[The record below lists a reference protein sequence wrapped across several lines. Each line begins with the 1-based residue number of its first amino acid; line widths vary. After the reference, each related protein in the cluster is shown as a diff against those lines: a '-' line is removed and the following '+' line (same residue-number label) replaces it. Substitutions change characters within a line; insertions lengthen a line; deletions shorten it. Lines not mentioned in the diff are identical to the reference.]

1 MIHLYK
7 LNNTDYK
14 KNGDFTLHPI
24 SAKLHLIL
32 NGAWMADFQCPLDD
46 AAAFILYK
54 LNNTDYKKNGDFT
67 LHPISAKLHLILNG
81 AWMAD
86 FQCPLDDAAA
96 FIENDCVI
104 KFDLPH
110 FADQLWVVTDPKQT
124 DFDTIEFIAYPI
136 FLWDA
141 QKELIMRDCR
151 PTNKNGQAALE
162 YMLEGCN
169 APAKYQVRSD
179 ISKLSTAYAQKELIM
194 RDCRPTNKN
203 GQAALEYM
211 LEGCNAPAKYQ
222 VRSDISKLSTAYYI
236 NKNFMEALNSSDE
249 NSFVNRWGGEA
260 IFDNYTLHMNHW
272 AGTDRGFVIG
282 ATKNISGFGISE
294 DNSDF
299 CNVIIPVGY
308 NGWTSKREVRDES
321 RSSRVLHKSF
331 IQYDFIKWWEDASEE
346 DYSDPEITI
355 CKTEEEMED
364 ALTAAA
370 RRDFENGS
378 YRTKYSYDVD
388 FIDLRTYD
396 TYKDFKD
403 LEYVWLG
410 DRVDVKNL
418 DARITT
424 KQVVTEIEYD
434 LVEDE
439 ITRLILGSSVE
450 NFFSQSS
457 ITVDVK
463 NLDARITTKQ
473 VVTEIEYDLVEDEIT
488 RLILG
493 SSVENF
499 FSQSSIT
506 TSTLKKIVDSGT
518 NTVMANTIKGVID
531 MAEASLRA
539 QKNASKRT
547 DVRGMIY
554 EDLMVGS
561 ATYGALCIGTQG
573 LQISKQRNA
582 DNTDW
587 IWGTAIDYRSIIAD
601 YIITGI
607 LSGKDGNFWLD
618 LDTGAY
624 RLGDNGVFEGTITTT
639 KDAKIG
645 IADYIITGILSGKD
659 GNFWLDLDTGAYRL
673 GDNGVFEGTIT
684 TTKDAKI
691 GRKLFLDFDGN
702 DEAMESG
709 VYLGTEEGSEN
720 RPRLILQQYNS
731 EKFKRKIGRKLFL
744 DFDGN
749 DEAMESGVYLGT
761 EEGSENRPRLILQQY
776 NSEKFKRIMLYTDN
790 GYLKNGL
797 FAIDYGDGGGAS
809 RLRSGDAAVSVEG
822 NSNGNSTIAF
832 VGKRLT
838 VNDKNGNSGTGVTY
852 SGSVSSVRTI
862 NGIVTGV
869 TP

>member
-1 MIHLYK
+1 MIH
-7 LNNTDYK
+7 
-14 KNGDFTLHPI
+14 
-24 SAKLHLIL
+24 
-32 NGAWMADFQCPLDD
+32 
-46 AAAFILYK
+46 LYK

-136 FLWDA
+136 FLWD
-141 QKELIMRDCR
+141 
-151 PTNKNGQAALE
+151 
-162 YMLEGCN
+162 
-169 APAKYQVRSD
+169 
-179 ISKLSTAYAQKELIM
+179 AQKELIM

-457 ITVDVK
+457 IT
-463 NLDARITTKQ
+463 
-473 VVTEIEYDLVEDEIT
+473 
-488 RLILG
+488 
-493 SSVENF
+493 
-499 FSQSSIT
+499 

-645 IADYIITGILSGKD
+645 RNMYLDYDHTGIAESAIFLGDKGSNVLSRPYIYFNAKDDGSINYIGVAHKIGDDIRGFHISNGQVYMKVKNRYIRISDKEIILEDADACMRLVDGKIYICGEFYVGNTKD
-659 GNFWLDLDTGAYRL
+659 GPVYKGITY
-673 GDNGVFEGTIT
+673 NG
-684 TTKDAKI
+684 
-691 GRKLFLDFDGN
+691 
-702 DEAMESG
+702 
-709 VYLGTEEGSEN
+709 
-720 RPRLILQQYNS
+720 P
-731 EKFKRKIGRKLFL
+731 
-744 DFDGN
+744 
-749 DEAMESGVYLGT
+749 
-761 EEGSENRPRLILQQY
+761 
-776 NSEKFKRIMLYTDN
+776 
-790 GYLKNGL
+790 
-797 FAIDYGDGGGAS
+797 
-809 RLRSGDAAVSVEG
+809 
-822 NSNGNSTIAF
+822 
-832 VGKRLT
+832 
-838 VNDKNGNSGTGVTY
+838 VN
-852 SGSVSSVRTI
+852 SVSTI
-862 NGIVTGV
+862 NGIVTGAN
-869 TP
+869 

>member
-14 KNGDFTLHPI
+14 KNGDFTLRPI

-32 NGAWMADFQCPLDD
+32 NGAWMAEFQCPLDE
-46 AAAFILYK
+46 A
-54 LNNTDYKKNGDFT
+54 T
-67 LHPISAKLHLILNG
+67 
-81 AWMAD
+81 
-86 FQCPLDDAAA
+86 A

-110 FADQLWVVTDPKQT
+110 FKDQLWVVTDPKQT
-124 DFDTIEFIAYPI
+124 DFDTIEFVAYPI

-151 PTNKNGQAALE
+151 PTNKSGQ
-162 YMLEGCN
+162 
-169 APAKYQVRSD
+169 D
-179 ISKLSTAYAQKELIM
+179 
-194 RDCRPTNKN
+194 
-203 GQAALEYM
+203 ALEYM

-272 AGTDRGFVIG
+272 AGSDRGFVIA

-308 NGWTSKREVRDES
+308 NGWTSKREVHDES
-321 RSSRVLHKSF
+321 RHSRILHKRF
-331 IQYDFIKWWEDASEE
+331 IQYDFIKWREDASEE
-346 DYSDPEITI
+346 DYSDPEVTI
-355 CKTEEEMED
+355 CKTEAEMED

-370 RRDFENGS
+370 QKDFENGA
-378 YRTKYSYDVD
+378 YQTKYSYDVD
-388 FIDLRTYD
+388 FIDLRAYSI
-396 TYKDFKD
+396 YKDFKD

-439 ITRLILGSSVE
+439 ITGLILG
-450 NFFSQSS
+450 
-457 ITVDVK
+457 
-463 NLDARITTKQ
+463 A
-473 VVTEIEYDLVEDEIT
+473 
-488 RLILG
+488 
-493 SSVENF
+493 SVENF

-518 NTVMANTIKGVID
+518 NTVMANAIKGVID
-531 MAEASLRA
+531 MAETSLRA
-539 QKNASKRT
+539 QKNVSKRT
-547 DVRGMIY
+547 DVRGILY

-561 ATYGALCIGTQG
+561 ATFGALCIGTQG
-573 LQISKQRNA
+573 IQISKQRNA

-587 IWGTAIDYRSIIAD
+587 VWGTAIDYRSIIAD

-639 KDAKIG
+639 KNAKIG
-645 IADYIITGILSGKD
+645 E
-659 GNFWLDLDTGAYRL
+659 R
-673 GDNGVFEGTIT
+673 
-684 TTKDAKI
+684 
-691 GRKLFLDFDGN
+691 LFLDYDG
-702 DEAMESG
+702 
-709 VYLGTEEGSEN
+709 
-720 RPRLILQQYNS
+720 
-731 EKFKRKIGRKLFL
+731 
-744 DFDGN
+744 
-749 DEAMESGVYLGT
+749 
-761 EEGSENRPRLILQQY
+761 
-776 NSEKFKRIMLYTDN
+776 
-790 GYLKNGL
+790 
-797 FAIDYGDGGGAS
+797 
-809 RLRSGDAAVSVEG
+809 
-822 NSNGNSTIAF
+822 SNGSNSSGITIGDENELGMHPSIDIFETQSGGRSITMRTRGNPNVYVSASNLSSSSDATMCAGESF
-832 VGKRLT
+832 FSVRTGSREEAYIQAKKLL
-838 VNDKNGNSGTGVTY
+838 VNDNNGHSGYGITYTGAVNSI
-852 SGSVSSVRTI
+852 STI

-869 TP
+869 S

>member
-1 MIHLYK
+1 MIH
-7 LNNTDYK
+7 
-14 KNGDFTLHPI
+14 
-24 SAKLHLIL
+24 
-32 NGAWMADFQCPLDD
+32 
-46 AAAFILYK
+46 LYK

-136 FLWDA
+136 FLWD
-141 QKELIMRDCR
+141 
-151 PTNKNGQAALE
+151 
-162 YMLEGCN
+162 
-169 APAKYQVRSD
+169 
-179 ISKLSTAYAQKELIM
+179 AQKELIM

-457 ITVDVK
+457 I
-463 NLDARITTKQ
+463 A
-473 VVTEIEYDLVEDEIT
+473 
-488 RLILG
+488 
-493 SSVENF
+493 
-499 FSQSSIT
+499 

-547 DVRGMIY
+547 DVRGILY
-554 EDLMVGS
+554 EDLLVGS
-561 ATYGALCIGTQG
+561 STYGALCIGTQG
-573 LQISKQRNA
+573 IQISKQRNA

-607 LSGKDGNFWLD
+607 LSGKDGNFWLN
-618 LDTGAY
+618 LDDGSY
-624 RLGDNGVFEGTITTT
+624 LLGDNGLFKGAVTTE
-639 KDAKIG
+639 KDA
-645 IADYIITGILSGKD
+645 
-659 GNFWLDLDTGAYRL
+659 
-673 GDNGVFEGTIT
+673 
-684 TTKDAKI
+684 
-691 GRKLFLDFDGN
+691 
-702 DEAMESG
+702 
-709 VYLGTEEGSEN
+709 
-720 RPRLILQQYNS
+720 
-731 EKFKRKIGRKLFL
+731 KIGRKLFL

>member
-32 NGAWMADFQCPLDD
+32 NGAWMAEFQCPLDE
-46 AAAFILYK
+46 
-54 LNNTDYKKNGDFT
+54 
-67 LHPISAKLHLILNG
+67 
-81 AWMAD
+81 
-86 FQCPLDDAAA
+86 AAA

-110 FADQLWVVTDPKQT
+110 FKDQLWVVTDPKNT
-124 DFDTIEFIAYPI
+124 DFDTIEFTAYPI

-151 PTNKNGQAALE
+151 PTNKKGQ
-162 YMLEGCN
+162 
-169 APAKYQVRSD
+169 D
-179 ISKLSTAYAQKELIM
+179 
-194 RDCRPTNKN
+194 
-203 GQAALEYM
+203 ALEYM

-272 AGTDRGFVIG
+272 AGSDRGFVIA

-308 NGWTSKREVRDES
+308 NGWTSKREVHDES
-321 RSSRVLHKSF
+321 RHSRILHKRF

-346 DYSDPEITI
+346 DYSDPEVTI
-355 CKTEEEMED
+355 CKTEAEMED
-364 ALTAAA
+364 ALTGAA

-388 FIDLRTYD
+388 FIDLRAYN

-418 DARITT
+418 
-424 KQVVTEIEYD
+424 
-434 LVEDE
+434 
-439 ITRLILGSSVE
+439 G
-450 NFFSQSS
+450 
-457 ITVDVK
+457 
-463 NLDARITTKQ
+463 ARITTKQ

-531 MAEASLRA
+531 MAETSLRA
-539 QKNASKRT
+539 QKNVSKRT
-547 DVRGMIY
+547 DVRGILY
-554 EDLMVGS
+554 EDLLVGS
-561 ATYGALCIGTQG
+561 STYGALCIGTQG

-587 IWGTAIDYRSIIAD
+587 IWGTAINYQSIIAD

-607 LSGKDGNFWLD
+607 LSGKDGNFWLN
-618 LDTGAY
+618 LDDGSY
-624 RLGDNGVFEGTITTT
+624 ELGDNGLF
-639 KDAKIG
+639 K
-645 IADYIITGILSGKD
+645 
-659 GNFWLDLDTGAYRL
+659 
-673 GDNGVFEGTIT
+673 GTIT

-691 GRKLFLDFDGN
+691 GRNMYLDYDHTGIAESAIFLGDKGSDVLSRPYIYFKAKEDGSIN
-702 DEAMESG
+702 YVGMAH
-709 VYLGTEEGSEN
+709 
-720 RPRLILQQYNS
+720 
-731 EKFKRKIGRKLFL
+731 KIGDDIRGFH
-744 DFDGN
+744 
-749 DEAMESGVYLGT
+749 
-761 EEGSENRPRLILQQY
+761 I
-776 NSEKFKRIMLYTDN
+776 
-790 GYLKNGL
+790 
-797 FAIDYGDGGGAS
+797 
-809 RLRSGDAAVSVEG
+809 
-822 NSNGNSTIAF
+822 SNGQVYMKVKNRYIRISDKEIILEDADARIQFVDGKIYICGEFYVGNTKDGLVYKGLTYNGAVNNIA
-832 VGKRLT
+832 
-838 VNDKNGNSGTGVTY
+838 
-852 SGSVSSVRTI
+852 TI

-869 TP
+869 S